1 MLIDADNT
9 SPKVA
14 DGLFDEVAKIGEA
27 SLRRIYGDFSKGQQ
41 AGWERVLARHAIQPT
56 PSGSVL
62 RPRTAG
68 TGERARD
75 HDMLAVGGEAGPVL
89 AARAEGPE
97 ARHGMGQTKL
107 GISGAHDRVSC
118 SRWEGWMS
126 TVEQV
131 EPEISGDRPLV
142 TLLLISYNQE
152 DMVREAFE
160 GALAQTYSPL
170 EIFVSDNASTDR
182 SFDVIK
188 EVAAG
193 YSGPHRVVLHRNETN
208 LGMMGNIDHAMS
220 MVSGEFVVSNHGD
233 DVSLPH
239 RVERLVEVWL
249 ASGKRAKAIHSA
261 RRRMD
266 DAGRLHE
273 IMEDNRVLADMT
285 PLEVVRDHGTLVGA
299 TLGWSRE
306 LWDVF
311 GPISPIGI
319 FDDFPTCFRASL
331 IGEIRYVPEPL
342 LNYRQGGTSA
352 RPSEERGY
360 NYLYGFRIKS
370 LRWHKSFW
378 QRYLADMETVRP
390 PDYEECRRICLQKI
404 ATADFAIA
412 LAESAPHR
420 VPLAIP
426 QAVRLSLAERD
437 MHYLKDV
444 GRYMLGPLYRRRLDR
459 KNERARL
466 RRSQAT

>member
-1 MLIDADNT
+1 
-9 SPKVA
+9 
-14 DGLFDEVAKIGEA
+14 
-27 SLRRIYGDFSKGQQ
+27 
-41 AGWERVLARHAIQPT
+41 
-56 PSGSVL
+56 
-62 RPRTAG
+62 
-68 TGERARD
+68 
-75 HDMLAVGGEAGPVL
+75 
-89 AARAEGPE
+89 
-97 ARHGMGQTKL
+97 
-107 GISGAHDRVSC
+107 
-118 SRWEGWMS
+118 MS
-126 TVEQV
+126 TVEQL
-131 EPEISGDRPLV
+131 EPEMSGDRPLV
-142 TLLLISYNQE
+142 TVLLICYNQE
-152 DMVREAFE
+152 DLVQAAFE

-182 SFDVIK
+182 SFDIIK

-193 YSGPHRVVLHRNETN
+193 YSGPHRIALHRNATN
-208 LGMMGNIDHAMS
+208 LGIMGNIDHAMS
-220 MVSGEFVVSNHGD
+220 MVSGEFVVSSHGD

-249 ASGKRAKAIHSA
+249 ASGRRAKAIHSA

-266 DAGRLHE
+266 EAGRLHE
-273 IMEDNRVLADMT
+273 IIEDNRVLADMT

-342 LNYRQGGTSA
+342 VNFREGGNSA
-352 RPSEERGY
+352 PPSEERGY

-370 LRWHKSFW
+370 LRWHKTFW

-404 ATADFAIA
+404 ARADFTIA

-437 MHYLKDV
+437 TRYLKDV

-459 KNERARL
+459 KAERARL